1 MKALVKELSPLNP
14 IVEEAVKQVASD
26 TEGASLNRMKEIK
39 ETVKEAVQE
48 AVRERVKEMVMESL
62 VGV

>member
-1 MKALVKELSPLNP
+1 MKALVEELSPLNP

-26 TEGASLNRMKEIK
+26 TESACLNLKEMK
-39 ETVKEAVQE
+39 ETVKEAVEE

-62 VGV
+62 VEA